1 MKKLNIQNQMVLSL
15 LIFSHPLPSQVRSPT
30 HSKQHLRYGLGTNH
44 NGDQPAH
51 LTLRDDDVPR
61 KRNLALFDGPEA
73 RFW

>member
-1 MKKLNIQNQMVLSL
+1 MEIWSL
-15 LIFSHPLPSQVRSPT
+15 HVFTFNYS
-30 HSKQHLRYGLGTNH
+30 GTNH